1 MSASSTC
8 TDDPIRCRTTGVA
21 HRAASLCHRAPT
33 DGSTS
38 LLNRYCTF
46 GRMLTAETPL
56 STVVVVTAPPSDGVR
71 SVVLR
76 SGVYADSVRLMQV
89 SRDVGATEG
98 VSAVLVA
105 MATPLNLELAANMG
119 LAPDED
125 ASPEQLLVAIRAT
138 DDDALAAATAAVD
151 VALAARE
158 RSTAAAATVPLRT
171 IGAGLAELAAGAEAL
186 AIVSVPGQYAVAEAA
201 DAVAARRSVLVFS
214 DGVPVEHE
222 VLLKRTAHDAGVL
235 VMGPDCGTAIVS
247 GVALG
252 FANVVRPG
260 PVGLVAA
267 SGTGAQQV
275 SCLLDAAGVG
285 VSHVLGVGGRDLS
298 AAVGGLATLDALAA
312 LDADPATERVLLV
325 SKPPAASVAEAVDAA
340 AQQLSVPVRSAVLS
354 PETPDLTAAVE
365 GLLRDMGYDVPV
377 WPSRPGPA
385 VSAVP
390 GATLKGLY
398 SGGTLADEAMLL
410 AAPTLGD
417 IRSNTPLRPEL
428 ALGDDLFAPGHVVID
443 FGDDALTVGRA
454 HPMID
459 PTLRLEAIAAVA
471 SGDEPAVP
479 VLDVVLGYG
488 ADPDPAAAL
497 EPALTA
503 AREAAEFPLPVV
515 VALIGT
521 EADPQGWS
529 RQADALQAAGAAV
542 FSSNAQATRYA
553 LHLLDTDLLGASS

>member
-1 MSASSTC
+1 
-8 TDDPIRCRTTGVA
+8 
-21 HRAASLCHRAPT
+21 
-33 DGSTS
+33 
-38 LLNRYCTF
+38 
-46 GRMLTAETPL
+46 
-56 STVVVVTAPPSDGVR
+56 
-71 SVVLR
+71 
-76 SGVYADSVRLMQV
+76 MQV
-89 SRDVGATEG
+89 SRDIGAREG
-98 VSAVLVA
+98 VTAVLVA
-105 MATPLNLELAANMG
+105 MATPLNLELAAGMG
-119 LAPDED
+119 LAPEEP
-125 ASPEQLLVAIRAT
+125 ASPEQLLIAIRAA
-138 DDDALAAATAAVD
+138 DDAALAEATAAVEA
-151 VALAARE
+151 ALAARE
-158 RSTAAAATVPLRT
+158 RSSATAATIPLRT
-171 IGAGLAELAAGAEAL
+171 IGAALDELDPGAGAL

-201 DAVAARRSVLVFS
+201 DAVAAGRSVLIFS

-222 VLLKRTAHDAGVL
+222 VALKRAAHDAGVL

-298 AAVGGLATLDALAA
+298 EAVGGLATLDALAA

-325 SKPPAASVAEAVDAA
+325 SKPPAPSVADRVAA
-340 AQQLSVPVRSAVLS
+340 AGEALGVPVRSAVLS
-354 PETPDLTAAVE
+354 PATPDLTAAVE
-365 GLLRDMGYDVPV
+365 ALLADLGVDVPE
-377 WPSRPGPA
+377 WPARRGPGQVA
-385 VSAVP
+385 AP
-390 GATLKGLY
+390 GAVLKGLY

-410 AAPTLGD
+410 AAPALGD

-428 ALGDDLFAPGHVVID
+428 DLGTDLFAPGHVVVD

-471 SGDEPAVP
+471 ASDEPAVLL
-479 VLDVVLGYG
+479 LDVVLGYG
-488 ADPDPAAAL
+488 ADPDPGGAL
-497 EPALTA
+497 GPALLA
-503 AREAAEFPLPVV
+503 AREASEHPLPVV

-529 RQADALQAAGAAV
+529 RQADALEAAGAAV
-542 FSSNAQATRYA
+542 FASNSAATRHA
-553 LHLLDTDLLGASS
+553 LDLLGAAR

>member
-1 MSASSTC
+1 VSDA
-8 TDDPIRCRTTGVA
+8 PTTA
-21 HRAASLCHRAPT
+21 DTRAP
-33 DGSTS
+33 GI
-38 LLNRYCTF
+38 
-46 GRMLTAETPL
+46 
-56 STVVVVTAPPSDGVR
+56 R

-76 SGVYADSVRLMQV
+76 SGVYADSVKLMQV
-89 SRDVGATEG
+89 SRDVAATDG
-98 VSAVLVA
+98 VRAVLVA
-105 MATPLNLELAANMG
+105 MATPLNLELAAGMG

-125 ASPEQLLVAIRAT
+125 ASPEQLLVAIRA
-138 DDDALAAATAAVD
+138 DDDAALSAATAAVEA
-151 VALAARE
+151 ALSARE
-158 RSTAAAATVPLRT
+158 RSTGPAAAVAQRT
-171 IGAGLAELAAGAEAL
+171 IGAGLAELGEGPAL

-201 DAVAARRSVLVFS
+201 DAIAAGRSVLIFS

-222 VLLKRTAHDAGVL
+222 VALKEAASRAGVL

-298 AAVGGLATLDALAA
+298 EAVGGRATLDALAA

-325 SKPPAASVAEAVDAA
+325 SKPPAPSVAAAVSDAA
-340 AQQLSVPVRSAVLS
+340 ARLSVPVRSAVLS
-354 PETPDLTAAVE
+354 PDSPDLTAAVE
-365 GLLRDMGYDVPV
+365 ALLGDLGVAVPE
-377 WPSRPGPA
+377 WPSRTGPREEA
-385 VSAVP
+385 AP
-390 GATLKGLY
+390 GAVLKGFY

-410 AAPTLGD
+410 AAPALGD

-428 ALGDDLFAPGHVVID
+428 ALGTDLSALGHVVVD

-459 PTLRLEAIAAVA
+459 PTLRLEAISNLAAR
-471 SGDEPAVP
+471 GEPAVLL
-479 VLDVVLGYG
+479 LDVVLGYG
-488 ADPDPAAAL
+488 ADPDPARSL
-497 EPALTA
+497 VPALTA
-503 AREAAEFPLPVV
+503 ARRHRTLPVV

-529 RQADALQAAGAAV
+529 RQADALAGAGAAV
-542 FSSNAQATRYA
+542 FASNAAATRYA
-553 LHLLDTDLLGASS
+553 ISLLEAGHE